1 MDADAYRRLQ
11 EHLDKMPL
19 GFPSTKSGVEINL
32 LRTIFT
38 PEEAMVATHLDY
50 KHKTVDQV
58 FETARADVESREELT
73 RLLDATVAKGG
84 IARRERDG
92 QRQYA
97 VVPLVLWGMYEQQL
111 KRLSPEFLS
120 NYGQYMQGEFAMELA
135 AGSIPMM
142 RVIPVEESIEVE
154 QSVATYDELR
164 HLIRQAGDR
173 ITIQE
178 CMCRKIKDL
187 QEESCQATDR
197 REVCMSMGDL
207 ADLYADEGW
216 GRRIGQ
222 DEALEI
228 ARRNEEEGLV
238 LMPGNVVDTQF
249 MCSCCSDCCAML
261 SMMKYVPKPA
271 EMLAHNFYAQ
281 VDATLCNGCGLCVER
296 CPTVAIKPNGAAH
309 AVDLDRCIGCG
320 VCIPVCPED
329 AMILVKA
336 EQEAVPPQTE
346 EDRFDAMLAY
356 KNSFTGKVKGA
367 ITKTVIR
374 VAARLSK

>member
-1 MDADAYRRLQ
+1 
-11 EHLDKMPL
+11 MPL
-19 GFPSTKSGVEINL
+19 GFPPTKSGVEINL

-38 PEEAMVATHLDY
+38 PQEASLATHLDY
-50 KHKTVDQV
+50 KHKTVEQIL
-58 FETARADVESREELT
+58 ETAQADVESREELT
-73 RLLDATVAKGG
+73 HHLDAMVAKGG

-92 QRQYA
+92 QKQYA

-120 NYGQYMQGEFAMELA
+120 NYGQYMQGEFALELA
-135 AGSIPMM
+135 TGTLPMM
-142 RVIPVEESIEVE
+142 RVIPVEESIEVD
-154 QSVATYDELR
+154 QAVSTYDELR
-164 HLIRQAGDR
+164 ALIEQAGER

-187 QEESCQATDR
+187 QGDNCEATDR

-207 ADLYADEGW
+207 ADLYAEEGW
-216 GRRIGQ
+216 GRRITRE
-222 DEALEI
+222 EALEI

-281 VDATLCNGCGLCVER
+281 VDAARCTGCGVCVDR
-296 CPTVAIKPNGAAH
+296 CPTVAIKSVDTAYT
-309 AVDLDRCIGCG
+309 VDLTRCIGCG
-320 VCIPVCPED
+320 VCVPVCPED
-329 AMILVKA
+329 ALLLVKKEA
-336 EQEAVPPQTE
+336 ETVPPQTE
-346 EDRFDAMLAY
+346 EDRYDAMLAY

-367 ITKTVIR
+367 LTKTLIR
-374 VAARLSK
+374 VASRFSKPAAQ

>member
-1 MDADAYRRLQ
+1 
-11 EHLDKMPL
+11 MPL

-32 LRTIFT
+32 LKTIFT
-38 PEEAMVATHLDY
+38 PDEAMAATHLDY
-50 KHKTVDQV
+50 KHKTVDQI

-92 QRQYA
+92 QKEYA

-120 NYGQYMQGEFAMELA
+120 HYAEYMQGEFALELA
-135 AGSIPMM
+135 TGSLPMM
-142 RVIPVEESIEVE
+142 RVIPVEESIPVDHA
-154 QSVATYDELR
+154 VATYDELR
-164 HLIRQAGDR
+164 GLIKQADDR

-187 QEESCQATDR
+187 QGDSCEATDR

-207 ADLYADEGW
+207 ADLYAEEGW
-216 GRRIGQ
+216 GRRITQ
-222 DEALEI
+222 EEALEI
-228 ARRNEEEGLV
+228 ARKNEEEGLV

-271 EMLAHNFYAQ
+271 AMLAHNFYAQ
-281 VDATLCNGCGLCVER
+281 VDVERCTGCGVCVDR
-296 CPTVAIKPNGAAH
+296 CPTVAIKSDDTEYG
-309 AVDLDRCIGCG
+309 VDLTRCIGCG
-320 VCIPVCPED
+320 VCVPVCPED
-329 AMILVKA
+329 AMLLVKKEA
-336 EQEAVPPQTE
+336 ETVPPQTE
-346 EDRFDAMLAY
+346 EDRFDAMLDY
-356 KNSFTGKVKGA
+356 KKSLSGKVKGA
-367 ITKTVIR
+367 LTKTMIR
-374 VAARLSK
+374 VASRFSKPTEQ